1 MRPKFLYTLL
11 CLYCLF
17 PLSAKELY
25 FRHID
30 LNDGFA
36 QPSAISIFQDKKGA
50 VWFGNDNFNVYD
62 GRVVRSF
69 RLSTYLDGMEDN
81 NIHEICGDGDSC
93 IYMLANRNLVVY
105 DMRMEEFRQTSVQ
118 AHALKYRD
126 GVLFYAYRNG
136 FYRYN
141 PDGGRVFLQRQ
152 PFALAKY
159 FGSVGQRT
167 DPQPLPVIYKERCNR
182 LIFQ

>member
-105 DMRMEEFRQTSVQ
+105 DADGRIPANFRAGACVE
-118 AHALKYRD
+118 
-126 GVLFYAYRNG
+126 
-136 FYRYN
+136 
-141 PDGGRVFLQRQ
+141 
-152 PFALAKY
+152 
-159 FGSVGQRT
+159 
-167 DPQPLPVIYKERCNR
+167 I
-182 LIFQ
+182 